1 MKKFLVL
8 SLAFLLPGCGGPDI
22 SKFVGGTWS
31 GTNSFTLNC
40 GGQTNS
46 GNGSVS
52 IVLSEGTDSD
62 LAAATSDG
70 CVAKFTVDKSG
81 NTASLSNAPLTCKST
96 QNGTT
101 MATTFNSFTLQ
112 TSDGH
117 HLTMHS
123 EGTIAAGSQSCT
135 FVEDGTATK

>member
-31 GTNSFTLNC
+31 GNNSVTMNC
-40 GGQTNS
+40 SGRTTS

-52 IVLSEGTDSD
+52 IALSEGTDSD
-62 LAAATSDG
+62 LSGASPDG
-70 CVAKFTVDKSG
+70 CTFKFKVNSAGD
-81 NTASLSNAPLTCKST
+81 TASLSNAPLTCKNT
-96 QNGTT
+96 QNNMTVE
-101 MATTFNSFTLQ
+101 TTFNSFTLQ

-123 EGTIAAGSQSCT
+123 EGAIVAGSQSCT
-135 FVEDGTATK
+135 FVDDGTATK